1 VQRLH
6 EKVMLLNHPETKAGC
21 SQSALADSSDSSLLV
36 STSGILPRTTGK
48 LDEGDE
54 PDTDYYHFQTPS
66 ITCPDYERH
75 EQTADGQG
83 PLQPLHESSG
93 GGSAALSV
101 SSAAARAARQKR
113 AGTEQASESAVRFD
127 SLHLY
132 SLLILL

>member
-1 VQRLH
+1 
-6 EKVMLLNHPETKAGC
+6 MLLNHPETKAGC

-83 PLQPLHESSG
+83 PLQPLQESSG